1 MEAVICH
8 QSNFF
13 SDMNGSST
21 TFSQPSPAV
30 NAAPD
35 RHSEPAGSF
44 VDRCSRKFG
53 AFLDRQIPAEFFADP
68 EYTRRARLI
77 MGFGVLGSIFGLIY
91 ALFYTLI
98 GHKWGATIIVFCS
111 AGVALTPL
119 LMRWKK
125 SVEVAGNFFML
136 TLTLGFVGLC
146 FVEGGLH
153 GHAIAWL
160 VCVPLCALL
169 MVGRKAAGRWA
180 VIDFFAASVVAGLAL
195 AGVRLTP
202 TYDPKWSAVVSAA
215 GYLGLILFMFIL
227 GLIFESGRA
236 RAFSKMQAALG
247 ELAASN
253 ERLLNLNN
261 EKNEFMGIAA
271 HDLKNP
277 LTVILG
283 NAELTAVVKDPQQI
297 QKLSNNIV
305 SAATRMRD
313 LIANLLDVNAIEQG
327 KYTSAVERCDVR
339 ALVEQ
344 CIENNQPIAAKK
356 QIVFRVGISDGLW
369 AQADR
374 AATLQILDNLVSNA
388 LKYSP
393 PNTTVHV
400 HALPET
406 NFILVNVRD
415 EGPGISEADQKKMFG
430 KFTRL
435 SARPTGGE
443 SSTGLGLAI
452 VKKLAEAMA
461 GSIQCHS
468 TLGSGSTFALRLP
481 VWPEANSASKTS
493 PGKSDVADN
502 IVELRQSLP
511 RLKSSN

>member
-1 MEAVICH
+1 
-8 QSNFF
+8 
-13 SDMNGSST
+13 MNGKSMNSGR
-21 TFSQPSPAV
+21 QPQMAKAS
-30 NAAPD
+30 
-35 RHSEPAGSF
+35 AGEHLRSAESW
-44 VDRCSRKFG
+44 VDRCSHKFG
-53 AFLDRQIPAEFFADP
+53 AFLDRQIPAEFLADP

-77 MGFGVLGSIFGLIY
+77 MGFGVLGSIFGLVY
-91 ALFYTLI
+91 ALFYILI
-98 GHKWGATIIVFCS
+98 GHKWGALIIVFCS

-136 TLTLGFVGLC
+136 TLTLGFIGLC

-169 MVGRKAAGRWA
+169 LVGRKSAGRWA

-195 AGVRLTP
+195 GGVRLTP
-202 TYDPKWSAVVSAA
+202 TYDPKWSAVVSTA
-215 GYLGLILFMFIL
+215 GYLGLIMFMFIL
-227 GLIFESGRA
+227 GLIFEDGRA
-236 RAFSKMQAALG
+236 RAFSKMQTALG
-247 ELAASN
+247 DLAASN

-277 LTVILG
+277 LTVIVG
-283 NAELTAVVKDPQQI
+283 NAELTAMVKDPEQI
-297 QKLSNNIV
+297 QKLSHNIV
-305 SAATRMRD
+305 LAATRMRD

-344 CIENNQPIAAKK
+344 CVENNQPVAAKK
-356 QIVFRVGISDGLW
+356 QIAFRVGISSGLW

-388 LKYSP
+388 IKYSP
-393 PNTTVHV
+393 LNTTIHV
-400 HALPET
+400 HALPER

-415 EGPGISEADQKKMFG
+415 EGPGISEADQEKMFR

-452 VKKLAEAMA
+452 VKKLAEAMS

-468 TLGSGSTFALRLP
+468 SLGSGSTFALRLP
-481 VWPEANSASKTS
+481 VWPEAS
-493 PGKSDVADN
+493 PGSVAATAESQPINN
-502 IVELRQSLP
+502 IVELRDSLP
-511 RLKSSN
+511 RYKSRN

>member
-1 MEAVICH
+1 M
-8 QSNFF
+8 S
-13 SDMNGSST
+13 GSSMN
-21 TFSQPSPAV
+21 SGRQAQVARASASEHCPS
-30 NAAPD
+30 
-35 RHSEPAGSF
+35 AGSW
-44 VDRCSRKFG
+44 VDRCSQKFG
-53 AFLDRQIPAEFFADP
+53 AFLDRQIPVEFFADP

-77 MGFGVLGSIFGLIY
+77 MGFGVLGSIFGLVY
-91 ALFYTLI
+91 ALFYILI
-98 GHKWGATIIVFCS
+98 GHKWGALIVIFCS
-111 AGVALTPL
+111 TGVALSPL

-136 TLTLGFVGLC
+136 ILTLGFIGLC

-160 VCVPLCALL
+160 VSVPLCALL
-169 MVGRKAAGRWA
+169 LVGRKSAGRWA

-195 AGVRLTP
+195 GGIKLTP
-202 TYDPKWSAVVSAA
+202 TYDPKWSAVISTA

-227 GLIFESGRA
+227 GLIFEGGRA

-253 ERLLNLNN
+253 DRLLNLNN

-277 LTVILG
+277 LTVIVG
-283 NAELTAVVKDPQQI
+283 NAELTAMVKDPEQI
-297 QKLSNNIV
+297 RKLSNNIV

-339 ALVEQ
+339 TLIEQ
-344 CIENNQPIAAKK
+344 CVENNQPVAAKK
-356 QIVFRVGISDGLW
+356 QITFRVGISDGLW

-388 LKYSP
+388 IKYSP
-393 PNTTVHV
+393 PNTTIHV

-406 NFILVNVRD
+406 SFILVNVRD
-415 EGPGISEADQKKMFG
+415 EGPGISEADQKKMFQ

-452 VKKLAEAMA
+452 VKKLAEAMS

-468 TLGSGSTFALRLP
+468 SLGSGSTFALRLP
-481 VWPEANSASKTS
+481 VWPEANVGPEAATAESR
-493 PGKSDVADN
+493 PINN
-502 IVELRQSLP
+502 IVELRDSLP
-511 RLKSSN
+511 RYKSQN